1 MQYNNLTRYFV
12 ISWYFLRIT
21 SNDSFVQKKIDGHVY
36 SIQVQGWLRTF
47 SGSYH
52 TIQFM
57 YSFNAIYSE
66 TLTISIY
73 FGLFQI
79 IQHISITFI
88 KEFVTIQISCKTS
101 WLLFQTVMWDIGYPN
116 VLSDGVQN
124 QLQVQSILKRGT
136 FCQMGHWKS
145 KEKFS
150 LLLRFEGIESHDF
163 SILNLRLSH
172 FQFLNA
178 ECH

>member
-1 MQYNNLTRYFV
+1 MDPFDHSD
-12 ISWYFLRIT
+12 ISLQTSINSKIHENFQDPHKSLSNECNTTIWLNILLFHGIFLRIT

-57 YSFNAIYSE
+57 YSFDTICSE

-79 IQHISITFI
+79 IQQHIHHLYQRICNHSDFLQD
-88 KEFVTIQISCKTS
+88 FLTS
-101 WLLFQTVMWDIGYPN
+101 
-116 VLSDGVQN
+116 LSDSNVGY
-124 QLQVQSILKRGT
+124 
-136 FCQMGHWKS
+136 
-145 KEKFS
+145 
-150 LLLRFEGIESHDF
+150 
-163 SILNLRLSH
+163 RLS
-172 FQFLNA
+172 
-178 ECH
+178 

>member
-1 MQYNNLTRYFV
+1 MDPFDHSDISLQTSINSKIHGNFQDPHKSLQSIHWMQYNNLTQYFV

-57 YSFNAIYSE
+57 YSFDTIYSE

-79 IQHISITFI
+79 IQQHIHHLYQRICNHSDFLQD
-88 KEFVTIQISCKTS
+88 FLTS
-101 WLLFQTVMWDIGYPN
+101 
-116 VLSDGVQN
+116 LSDSNVGY
-124 QLQVQSILKRGT
+124 
-136 FCQMGHWKS
+136 
-145 KEKFS
+145 
-150 LLLRFEGIESHDF
+150 
-163 SILNLRLSH
+163 RLS
-172 FQFLNA
+172 
-178 ECH
+178 